1 MREWDSLGTIINDHP
16 SLIHWGYTYNVDYKG
31 NLWVADSEKHVIYLM
46 SKENESINAKFKI
59 AGSEGIPG
67 KRNGNLE
74 KVSFN
79 GPMSLVVYDK
89 NLTKIAEAD
98 SLAPIYIAGSNIN
111 KTACKYINQYN
122 FSSCGVKVSSD
133 FPRSVIDHKRIKYIS
148 FVSYTDKLKEDT
160 AKIYSNC
167 KNSTD
172 TNCTH
177 KEVRIAYIADTNN
190 HCIRQLIVETSFVS
204 TVAGIC
210 GSPGLIDG
218 PLTVNKLRFP

>member
-1 MREWDSLGTIINDHP
+1 
-16 SLIHWGYTYNVDYKG
+16 
-31 NLWVADSEKHVIYLM
+31 M

-59 AGSEGIPG
+59 AGNEGIPG

-111 KTACKYINQYN
+111 KTACKYINQFN
-122 FSSCGVKVSSD
+122 FSSCGVKVLND
-133 FPRSVIDHKRIKYIS
+133 FPRPVIDHKRIKYIS
-148 FVSYTDKLKEDT
+148 FASYTDKLKEDT

-167 KNSTD
+167 KNATD

-190 HCIRQLIVETSFVS
+190 HCIRQLTVETSFVS